1 MNAVN
6 LSKNE
11 NIANVI
17 RKNEKKADRAEK
29 EERTKKEIPEKE
41 IPEKEEREERVGHGH
56 SHHEGSSHKTVRF
69 ALGAVLFAVCLILR
83 LNSKVEIILFS
94 ASYLLVGY
102 DVIKNVAANI
112 FRGRFFDEN
121 SLMFIA
127 TIGAFSI
134 GEFSEGVAVMLF
146 YEAGEML
153 QERAVNH
160 SRKSIKSLLDIRPD
174 YANLKTNGSILK
186 VSPYDVKIGDIIL
199 VKPGERVPLDGTVVD
214 GKSFIDTSALTGESV
229 PREVDA
235 GDEILSGSINKNGVL
250 HVRVDKEYGDST
262 ASKILEMV
270 ENAESQKAK
279 TESFITRFSVYY
291 TPAVVLGA
299 MLIALIPP
307 LVLPGQHFSD
317 WLYRALVFLVISCPC
332 ALVLSI
338 PLSYFG
344 GIGRASKA
352 GVLVKG
358 GNYLEALNNI
368 STMVFDKTGTI
379 TKGVFKVA
387 KIHSE
392 GRFSEGEMLEYA
404 AMAEAYSDHPI
415 AEAILS
421 AYDRPVDNKR
431 IEKYEEIPG
440 LGVKAKI
447 DGTDLVAG
455 NIKLLYAENIICD
468 EADEYGTIVYIGID
482 GVYAGHIVI
491 SDEVKEEVPHMAR
504 DLRELGVRKLVILT
518 GDRPGAAKKIGLEM
532 GFDEV
537 FENLLPHEKVEKLES
552 IAGGL
557 KSGKLAFVG
566 DGINDAPVLARA
578 DIGIAMGGLGSDA
591 AIEAADVV
599 LMTDELSKIAHGVRI
614 ARQTHRIA
622 WQNIALALA
631 IKIIILLLGAN
642 GMASMWEAVFADVGV
657 AMLTVLNSMRI
668 LNMNV

>member
-1 MNAVN
+1 
-6 LSKNE
+6 
-11 NIANVI
+11 
-17 RKNEKKADRAEK
+17 
-29 EERTKKEIPEKE
+29 
-41 IPEKEEREERVGHGH
+41 
-56 SHHEGSSHKTVRF
+56 
-69 ALGAVLFAVCLILR
+69 
-83 LNSKVEIILFS
+83 
-94 ASYLLVGY
+94 
-102 DVIKNVAANI
+102 
-112 FRGRFFDEN
+112 
-121 SLMFIA
+121 
-127 TIGAFSI
+127 
-134 GEFSEGVAVMLF
+134 
-146 YEAGEML
+146 
-153 QERAVNH
+153 
-160 SRKSIKSLLDIRPD
+160 
-174 YANLKTNGSILK
+174 
-186 VSPYDVKIGDIIL
+186 
-199 VKPGERVPLDGTVVD
+199 VVD

-344 GIGRASKA
+344 GIGKASKA